1 MCPTSYVHCSF
12 NLHNSHMQQ
21 VYTHDIHFVN
31 RSTITAEV
39 NIRARHILIYQ
50 LLQLSVY

>member
-21 VYTHDIHFVN
+21 VYTHYIHFVN
-31 RSTITAEV
+31 VVHYHSRNE
-39 NIRARHILIYQ
+39 Y
-50 LLQLSVY
+50 